1 MDRWAGKVAVVTGA
15 SAGIGAAIVK
25 QLVSHGE
32 LPQFFLLLLL
42 NNYILTISENVYKI
56 PLVNDMFHV

>member
-25 QLVSHGE
+25 QLVSHGK
-32 LPQFFLLLLL
+32 LRQFFLLLLL
-42 NNYILTISENVYKI
+42 DNYILKISENAYKI
-56 PLVNDMFHV
+56 PLVNDMFRV